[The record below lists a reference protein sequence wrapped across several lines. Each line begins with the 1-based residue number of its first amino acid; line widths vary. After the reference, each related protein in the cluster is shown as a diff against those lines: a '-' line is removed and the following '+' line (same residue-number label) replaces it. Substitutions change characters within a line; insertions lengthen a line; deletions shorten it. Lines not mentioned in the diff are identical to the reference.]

1 MKCKIILFLLNLI
14 GGRKNQENEEEKG
27 RALGVSLFR
36 KEMLM
41 KRKWLIP
48 IACFTLCLMMA
59 GGAFAAKQVEKKA
72 NEPEAVAKPYLSGEA
87 IAGAK
92 LQIIDKDGKV
102 IKEWISTEDT
112 FEINAELEAGETYTL
127 HEVSAPTGFL
137 TAEDITFTVNEDGTT
152 NELVMEDTPTTIYI
166 EKKDKDTSN
175 FVYNAVLQ
183 VKDEQGT
190 VIDEW
195 ETDGKLHEIKGV
207 LAAGGKYTVHEKIV
221 PVGYVQSA
229 DVSFTVPELERPY
242 TVTFYNVKDK
252 DDVPKTGDG
261 FPKLLIIGLAAIG
274 LVGIGTILWLRKKL

>member
-1 MKCKIILFLLNLI
+1 
-14 GGRKNQENEEEKG
+14 
-27 RALGVSLFR
+27 
-36 KEMLM
+36 M

-72 NEPEAVAKPYLSGEA
+72 NESESVAKPYLSGEA

-190 VIDEW
+190 IIDEW
-195 ETDGKLHEIKGV
+195 ETDGKMHEIKGV

-242 TVTFYNVKDK
+242 TVTVYNVKDK
-252 DDVPKTGDG
+252 DDVPKTGDTTPI
-261 FPKLLIIGLAAIG
+261 FLWCGLGVLA
-274 LVGIGTILWLRKKL
+274 VTGIASMLALRRKMK